1 MKNLLLLDDSVNIQK
16 VVRLTL
22 GQSTEWNLKVI
33 PQPSELYAALQQYK
47 PDVILCSI
55 HYFKQDL
62 SVALNLE
69 HKYAPLI
76 LLIETQHSAAELQQK
91 GFVNILCKPFATQ
104 DLINIIKNPLRSTLP
119 PPVPVAPAM
128 PPPIPQVDLQS
139 VPPLPINMG
148 TPSPAPFVNPS
159 PMSAI
164 EIDFSVPPIPQQE
177 AAIPPLPIQ
186 PPQVAQ
192 SIPFEVPPIPSVS
205 FEVPP
210 IPQAQVNQ
218 APSIPPLPNNVSPLN
233 PPVQSAPLPDF
244 SLDSLFEPKSISSMP
259 DITGTKDI
267 SAAPELTLDLN
278 FEDPW
283 KQPAP
288 AQSVPVSSF
297 NAPQNN
303 GPVGIAVP
311 PPFSA
316 EIKPIQSPAQGSG
329 ISKNEILEIVDD
341 ALFKALERAVP
352 AKIQQKI
359 QEEWEN
365 IIINVCDKIREPLE
379 KKLEEEIILKIQED
393 LRVKIQASLQE
404 KTLSELQKYTKEQFP
419 YLARKVIE
427 EEIQKL
433 MTEAA

>member
-177 AAIPPLPIQ
+177 AAIPPLP
-186 PPQVAQ
+186 
-192 SIPFEVPPIPSVS
+192 
-205 FEVPP
+205 
-210 IPQAQVNQ
+210 
-218 APSIPPLPNNVSPLN
+218 NNVSPLN

-393 LRVKIQASLQE
+393 LRVKIQASLEE
-404 KTLSELQKYTKEQFP
+404 KTLSELQ
-419 YLARKVIE
+419 
-427 EEIQKL
+427 
-433 MTEAA
+433 